1 MQKYVTPAPGRTPR
15 GNIVNRADYRLD
27 IRLQEFRD
35 NEYML
40 TIDKFIPETG
50 WCEQK
55 FFLTPDELELIRQQI
70 NGRETRT

>member
-15 GNIVNRADYRLD
+15 GNIVNRADYGLD
-27 IRLQEFRD
+27 IRLQEFRED
-35 NEYML
+35 QYML

-50 WCEQK
+50 WRSQN

-70 NGRETRT
+70 NARR